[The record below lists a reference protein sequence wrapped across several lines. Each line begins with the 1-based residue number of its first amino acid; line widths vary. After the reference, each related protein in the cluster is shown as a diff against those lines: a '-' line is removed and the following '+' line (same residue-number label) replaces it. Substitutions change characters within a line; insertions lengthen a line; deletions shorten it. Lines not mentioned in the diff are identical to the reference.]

1 MFLKGCKNMITNKQ
15 LLESWNTYN
24 ISNIESFKLDEIQ
37 YVLFA
42 DETGNIQSLFDQ
54 LNLDIDQLQVSDDP
68 VINRYLNE
76 VDELIKDS
84 MKLIRSF
91 IIQNLFQDTPTEAA
105 KDNMEQLVL
114 AIREIYHVMK
124 TKLLDVKSILD
135 GDAVAV

>member
-1 MFLKGCKNMITNKQ
+1 MFLKGYKNMITNKQ
-15 LLESWNTYN
+15 LLESWNKYN
-24 ISNIESFKLDEIQ
+24 ISNIEAFKLDEIQ
-37 YVLFA
+37 YILFA
-42 DETGNIQSLFDQ
+42 DEAGDIQSLFDEIGID
-54 LNLDIDQLQVSDDP
+54 LDELQVSNDP

-76 VDELIKDS
+76 VDELIKNC

>member
-1 MFLKGCKNMITNKQ
+1 MITNKQ
-15 LLESWNTYN
+15 LIESWNTYN
-24 ISNIESFKLDEIQ
+24 ISNIEAFKLDAIQ
-37 YVLFA
+37 YILFA
-42 DETGNIQSLFDQ
+42 DEAGNIKPIFDQ
-54 LNLDIDQLQVSDDP
+54 LNLDIDQLQVSTDP

-105 KDNMEQLVL
+105 KDNMDQTVL
-114 AIREIYHVMK
+114 GVREIYHVMK

>member
-1 MFLKGCKNMITNKQ
+1 MFLKGYKNMITNKQ

-24 ISNIESFKLDEIQ
+24 ISNIEAFKLDEIQ

>member
-1 MFLKGCKNMITNKQ
+1 MITNKQ
-15 LLESWNTYN
+15 LIESWNTYN
-24 ISNIESFKLDEIQ
+24 ISNIEAFKLDEIQ

-42 DETGNIQSLFDQ
+42 DEAGNIKPIFDQ
-54 LNLDIDQLQVSDDP
+54 LNLDIDQLQVSNDP

-91 IIQNLFQDTPTEAA
+91 IIYNLFQDTPTEAA
-105 KDNMEQLVL
+105 KDNMDQTVL

>member
-1 MFLKGCKNMITNKQ
+1 MITNKQ

-24 ISNIESFKLDEIQ
+24 ISNIEAFKLDEIQ
-37 YVLFA
+37 YILFA
-42 DETGNIQSLFDQ
+42 DEAGDIQSLFDEIGID
-54 LNLDIDQLQVSDDP
+54 LDELQVSNDP

-76 VDELIKDS
+76 VDELIKNC

-124 TKLLDVKSILD
+124 TKLLDIGSILD

>member
-1 MFLKGCKNMITNKQ
+1 MITNKQ

-24 ISNIESFKLDEIQ
+24 ISNIEAFKLDEIQ

-42 DETGNIQSLFDQ
+42 DEAGNIKPIFDQ

-76 VDELIKDS
+76 VYELIKNC

>member
-1 MFLKGCKNMITNKQ
+1 MITNKQ

-24 ISNIESFKLDEIQ
+24 ISNIEAFKLDEIQ

-42 DETGNIQSLFDQ
+42 DEAGNIKPIFDQ
-54 LNLDIDQLQVSDDP
+54 LNLDIDQLQVSTDP

-105 KDNMEQLVL
+105 KENMEQLVL

>member
-1 MFLKGCKNMITNKQ
+1 MITNKQ
-15 LLESWNTYN
+15 LPESWNTYN
-24 ISNIESFKLDEIQ
+24 ISNIEAFKLDEIQ
-37 YVLFA
+37 YILFA
-42 DETGNIQSLFDQ
+42 DEAGDIQSLFDEIGID
-54 LNLDIDQLQVSDDP
+54 LDELQVSNDP

-105 KDNMEQLVL
+105 KDNMDQTVL

>member
-1 MFLKGCKNMITNKQ
+1 MITNKQ
-15 LLESWNTYN
+15 LLESWNKYN
-24 ISNIESFKLDEIQ
+24 ISNIEAFKLDEIQ

-42 DETGNIQSLFDQ
+42 DEAGNIKPIFDQ

>member
-1 MFLKGCKNMITNKQ
+1 MFLKGYKNMITNKQ

-24 ISNIESFKLDEIQ
+24 ISNIEAFKLDEIQ

-42 DETGNIQSLFDQ
+42 DEAGNIKPIFDQ
-54 LNLDIDQLQVSDDP
+54 LNLDIDQLQVSTDP

>member
-1 MFLKGCKNMITNKQ
+1 MITNKQ

-24 ISNIESFKLDEIQ
+24 ISNIEAFKLDEIQ
-37 YVLFA
+37 YILFA
-42 DETGNIQSLFDQ
+42 DEAGDIQSLFDQ
-54 LNLDIDQLQVSDDP
+54 LNLDIDQLQVSTDP

-91 IIQNLFQDTPTEAA
+91 IIYNLFQDTPTEAA
-105 KDNMEQLVL
+105 KENMEQLVL

-124 TKLLDVKSILD
+124 TKLLDIGSILD

>member
-1 MFLKGCKNMITNKQ
+1 MGGPLHWGH
-15 LLESWNTYN
+15 
-24 ISNIESFKLDEIQ
+24 SN
-37 YVLFA
+37 
-42 DETGNIQSLFDQ
+42 
-54 LNLDIDQLQVSDDP
+54 
-68 VINRYLNE
+68 
-76 VDELIKDS
+76 S

-91 IIQNLFQDTPTEAA
+91 IIYNLFQDTPTEAA

>member
-1 MFLKGCKNMITNKQ
+1 MITNKQ

-24 ISNIESFKLDEIQ
+24 ISNIEAFKLDEIQ

-76 VDELIKDS
+76 VDELIKNC

>member
-1 MFLKGCKNMITNKQ
+1 MITNKQ
-15 LLESWNTYN
+15 LIESWNTYN
-24 ISNIESFKLDEIQ
+24 ISNIEAFKLDEIQ

-42 DETGNIQSLFDQ
+42 DEAGNIKPIFDQ

-105 KDNMEQLVL
+105 KDNMDQTVL

>member
-1 MFLKGCKNMITNKQ
+1 MPKTLTTDN
-15 LLESWNTYN
+15 
-24 ISNIESFKLDEIQ
+24 
-37 YVLFA
+37 VLFA
-42 DETGNIQSLFDQ
+42 DETGDIQSLFDQ

>member
-1 MFLKGCKNMITNKQ
+1 MITNKQ
-15 LLESWNTYN
+15 LIESWNTYN

-42 DETGNIQSLFDQ
+42 DEAGNIKPIFDQ
-54 LNLDIDQLQVSDDP
+54 LNLDIDQLQVSTDP

>member
-1 MFLKGCKNMITNKQ
+1 MITNKQ

-24 ISNIESFKLDEIQ
+24 ISNIEAFKLDEIQ

-42 DETGNIQSLFDQ
+42 DETGDIQSLFDQ
-54 LNLDIDQLQVSDDP
+54 LNLDIDQLQASNVP

-105 KDNMEQLVL
+105 KDNMDQTVL

>member
-1 MFLKGCKNMITNKQ
+1 MITNKQ

-24 ISNIESFKLDEIQ
+24 ISNIEAFKLDAIQ
-37 YVLFA
+37 YILFA
-42 DETGNIQSLFDQ
+42 DEAGNIKPIFDQ
-54 LNLDIDQLQVSDDP
+54 LNLDIDQLQVSTDP

-124 TKLLDVKSILD
+124 TKLLDIGSILD

>member
-1 MFLKGCKNMITNKQ
+1 MITNKQ

-24 ISNIESFKLDEIQ
+24 ISNIEAFKLDEIQ

-76 VDELIKDS
+76 VDELIKNC

-124 TKLLDVKSILD
+124 TKLLDIGSILD

>member
-1 MFLKGCKNMITNKQ
+1 MFLKGYKNMITNKQ

-24 ISNIESFKLDEIQ
+24 ISNIEAFKLDEIQ

-76 VDELIKDS
+76 VDELIKNC

>member
-1 MFLKGCKNMITNKQ
+1 MITNKQ

-24 ISNIESFKLDEIQ
+24 ISNIEAFKLDEIL

-42 DETGNIQSLFDQ
+42 DETGDIQSLFDQ
-54 LNLDIDQLQVSDDP
+54 LNLDIDQLQASNVP

>member
-1 MFLKGCKNMITNKQ
+1 MITNKQ

-24 ISNIESFKLDEIQ
+24 ISNIEAFKLDEIQ

-42 DETGNIQSLFDQ
+42 DEAGNIKPIFDQ

-105 KDNMEQLVL
+105 KENMEQLVL

>member
-1 MFLKGCKNMITNKQ
+1 MITNKQ

-24 ISNIESFKLDEIQ
+24 ISNIDAFKLDEIQ

-42 DETGNIQSLFDQ
+42 DEAGNIKPIFDQ

-91 IIQNLFQDTPTEAA
+91 IIYNLFKDVQLEAA
-105 KDNMEQLVL
+105 KENMEQLVL

>member
-1 MFLKGCKNMITNKQ
+1 MITNKQ

-24 ISNIESFKLDEIQ
+24 ISNIEAFKLDEIQ

-54 LNLDIDQLQVSDDP
+54 LNLDIDQLQVSTDP

>member
-1 MFLKGCKNMITNKQ
+1 MITNKQ
-15 LLESWNTYN
+15 LIESWNTYN
-24 ISNIESFKLDEIQ
+24 ISNIEAFKLDEIQ
-37 YVLFA
+37 YILFA
-42 DETGNIQSLFDQ
+42 DEAGNIKPIFDQ
-54 LNLDIDQLQVSDDP
+54 LNLDIDQLQVSTDP

-105 KDNMEQLVL
+105 KENMEQLVL

>member
-1 MFLKGCKNMITNKQ
+1 MITNKQ
-15 LLESWNTYN
+15 LIESWNTYN
-24 ISNIESFKLDEIQ
+24 ISNIEAFKLDEIQ

-105 KDNMEQLVL
+105 KDNMDQTVL
-114 AIREIYHVMK
+114 GVREIYHVMK

>member
-24 ISNIESFKLDEIQ
+24 ISNIEAFKLDEIQ

-42 DETGNIQSLFDQ
+42 DEAGNIKPIFDQ
-54 LNLDIDQLQVSDDP
+54 LNLDIDQLQVSTDP

-105 KDNMEQLVL
+105 KENMEQLVL

>member
-24 ISNIESFKLDEIQ
+24 ISNIEAFKLDEIQ

-54 LNLDIDQLQVSDDP
+54 LNLDIDQLQVSTDP

-105 KDNMEQLVL
+105 KENMEQLVL

>member
-24 ISNIESFKLDEIQ
+24 ISNIEAFKLDEIQ
-37 YVLFA
+37 YILFA
-42 DETGNIQSLFDQ
+42 DEAGDIQSLFDEIGID
-54 LNLDIDQLQVSDDP
+54 LDELQVSNDP

-76 VDELIKDS
+76 VDELIKNC

-105 KDNMEQLVL
+105 KENMEQLVL

>member
-1 MFLKGCKNMITNKQ
+1 MGGPLHWGH
-15 LLESWNTYN
+15 SN
-24 ISNIESFKLDEIQ
+24 ISNIEAFKLDEIQ
-37 YVLFA
+37 YILFA
-42 DETGNIQSLFDQ
+42 DEAGNIQSLFDEIGID
-54 LNLDIDQLQVSDDP
+54 LDELQVSNDP
-68 VINRYLNE
+68 VINRNLNE
-76 VDELIKDS
+76 VDELIKNC

-105 KDNMEQLVL
+105 KENMEQLVL

>member
-1 MFLKGCKNMITNKQ
+1 MITNKQ
-15 LLESWNTYN
+15 LLESWNKYN
-24 ISNIESFKLDEIQ
+24 ISNIEAFKLDAIQ
-37 YVLFA
+37 YILFA
-42 DETGNIQSLFDQ
+42 DEAGNIKPIFDQ

-91 IIQNLFQDTPTEAA
+91 IIYNLFQDTPTEAA
-105 KDNMEQLVL
+105 KDNMDQTVL

-124 TKLLDVKSILD
+124 TKLLDIGSILD

>member
-1 MFLKGCKNMITNKQ
+1 MITNKQ
-15 LLESWNTYN
+15 LIESWNTYN
-24 ISNIESFKLDEIQ
+24 ISNIEAFKLDEIQ
-37 YVLFA
+37 YILFA

>member
-1 MFLKGCKNMITNKQ
+1 MITNKQ

-24 ISNIESFKLDEIQ
+24 ISNIEAFKLDEIQ

-42 DETGNIQSLFDQ
+42 DEAGNIKPIFDQ
-54 LNLDIDQLQVSDDP
+54 LNLDIDQLQVSTDP

-105 KDNMEQLVL
+105 KDNMDQTVL

>member
-1 MFLKGCKNMITNKQ
+1 MFLKGYKNMITNKQ

-24 ISNIESFKLDEIQ
+24 ISNIEAFKLDEIQ
-37 YVLFA
+37 YILFA
-42 DETGNIQSLFDQ
+42 DEAGDIQSLFDEIGID
-54 LNLDIDQLQVSDDP
+54 LDELQVSNDP
-68 VINRYLNE
+68 VINRNLNE
-76 VDELIKDS
+76 VDELIKNC

>member
-1 MFLKGCKNMITNKQ
+1 MITNKQ

-24 ISNIESFKLDEIQ
+24 ISNIEAFKLDEIQ

>member
-1 MFLKGCKNMITNKQ
+1 MITNKQ

-24 ISNIESFKLDEIQ
+24 ISNIEAFKLDEIQ

-54 LNLDIDQLQVSDDP
+54 LNLDLDQLQVSDDP

-76 VDELIKDS
+76 VDELIKNC

>member
-1 MFLKGCKNMITNKQ
+1 MITNKQ
-15 LLESWNTYN
+15 LIESWNTYN
-24 ISNIESFKLDEIQ
+24 ISNIEAFKLDEIQ

-42 DETGNIQSLFDQ
+42 DEAGTIKPIFDQ

-91 IIQNLFQDTPTEAA
+91 IIYNLFQDTPTEAA